1 MKKRILSVLIAL
13 SMILPTFSLLVSA
26 IDTSADYGE
35 LNLTIK
41 QPMVADEEEFKAEL
55 YSEGKSTPDYS
66 GTLSSIGNAEING
79 RVSGIK
85 AGTYHLKLSA
95 VNHLTYEQDLTFN
108 DDGVNLI
115 LYNSVAIN
123 DGLDEDSPKHGVM
136 AIGDVNGDGKINDAD
151 AKIVTDAIQTNDTEY
166 DLNGD
171 GTTDLTDLT
180 YVVRNYTDG
189 NVEAVPVHTVSSI
202 ALRATVKAEVN
213 TETTKTVVHNALG
226 ESVEGNIKD
235 ILLSTTNNYVTL
247 MPKEDD
253 EVISEEN
260 PIEVTLALDEK
271 KTDSDPG
278 ALVEGTKVE
287 AITIVSPVN
296 STSLITDGSML
307 IEYVDDD
314 GTEMFI
320 SAPLSE
326 YTAPQLRMR
335 KLASEDSYSA
345 TSSAFYADASSYEK
359 PKEVIVE
366 SDGTIVINIGKKVAI
381 KKISIQITGTTDG
394 KLADIAKVEFLGDF
408 EERIPEPVLSKPTI
422 DADSITNT
430 EGEYKEVTVSWDRQ
444 TNVTG
449 YEVSI
454 SGKDYNKTGVTSATS
469 YTFPADSFNGSPAAF
484 EDYTIMVRSI
494 SGDWKSGWSDPVVYT
509 IKCKSKP
516 NKPEYVSVSAGIL
529 SLKVSWRAL
538 YDTQTWSLFYKSEN
552 DQNYTEIKNLST
564 PSYTLT
570 NLTGGT
576 KYSFYVVGHNVNGSS
591 PASAPVEGTP
601 QTATGVVMPNYKLIN
616 VNDEDGY
623 AMTHISSISGWQD
636 KSYTIYKGDGTT
648 VTNSTATSDDWK
660 AVADNDPS
668 SYLFIDDWDSGV
680 TYSNFR
686 GPVINLDSK
695 YTLDTIRI
703 APSEGASVF
712 ANSAKIGYK
721 DENGT
726 VKVVNAAF
734 STKYDSQ
741 NKRYHEIILNE
752 PVTSDYFEIRLSTG
766 YARGMT
772 VSEVKLYAYDSIE
785 NDVRDLFADD
795 MRTALKEGVTQKQIE
810 RLINRVNTADEVSGE
825 LHPHRDTILAD
836 LNYAMTFL
844 KEGKSAEIIKVD
856 NNLTARN
863 DGHLGFA
870 QALSDYQPLGYVAAA
885 KDTVVVYVSSP
896 AKKRG
901 QSTSLNLVISQYH
914 PEVSSWSR
922 SVQTL
927 VAGRN
932 EIQIPAIT
940 SAVKEK
946 GGSLYIQYTGNKG
959 AEEYNVRISGSAYK
973 IPMLNVDGLEE
984 NARSEAIS
992 AYISELGEYV
1002 NALNAQHN
1010 DIHLNSSND
1019 SVAYDYN
1026 EKECFLNS
1034 TEIVMDNMFFS
1045 FPATQ
1050 VWRGINN
1057 DASKS
1062 AEEELKNAIDAME
1075 QEVKLFYQFKGLN
1088 ENADASDTDRFPN
1101 TKLNIRYHQMFTG
1114 AFMYA
1119 GGKHIGIEFG
1129 SVSGLFDTNPIVT
1142 DENGK
1147 KLSGNYSG
1155 WGIAHEIGHCIN
1167 SAAYQRVEVTN
1178 NVFAALAQT
1187 DETNKTFRGAF
1198 NNSYETIYKAVVSGT
1213 TGHTGNLAVQLA
1225 MYWQLHLAY
1234 DNGYSYKFY
1243 DTAEE
1248 QKANLFYAR
1257 LDSYMRN
1264 TSKAPNTD
1272 APLLLNSDSDNN
1284 FMRAA
1289 CAAAEKDILF
1299 FFEAWGI
1306 HPNAE
1311 TIAYAAQFEKE
1322 TRKIQ
1327 YIDDDSRLYRMTS
1340 GEGMSAGTAV
1350 SAEIT
1355 NAVNRRINGN
1365 RVVISLGNSNTA
1377 DDAMLGYEIT
1387 RNGKTVA
1394 FVGADK
1400 TQYVDIVSTENN
1412 KAFSY
1417 AVTAI
1422 DKNLNSTET
1431 VILGDVKVCH
1441 DGSIDKNGWTAKTN
1455 MTSVKDSIVEKDEN
1469 DPESGSM
1476 SGNTKPGVEKISAIN
1491 AVIDNDVS
1499 TVYYGTAGTG
1509 DNRPYIS
1516 LYLGKVEQVTAIK
1529 ITPASEDYTGDASDK
1544 IAAADLYKH
1553 RIFGYKV
1560 EISLDGTNWT
1570 VVKTGD
1576 AYTGS
1581 ANNPSSWVRQ
1591 NNVIYNEDGSY
1602 TLYFN
1607 KTNADGTTDPFMY
1620 TYDAAY
1626 VKITATNMS
1635 GVAVA
1640 ELDVLGPTNDNVEL
1654 IDSGFGRLT
1663 EDFIYSDGV
1672 DADGNEYKIPKDS
1685 VVFYGSYKGDPSY
1698 NVVELR
1704 DQNNVILGGNQII
1717 LADVPDKGFLGET
1730 SDGRWFF
1737 WFETE
1742 EELAQLENLVS
1753 VQAELYRVD
1762 NALTLGGERLTSN
1775 SLRFTLPSEY
1785 PEIRITSEA
1794 ASAVLCMDYAEKA
1807 LAYNDA
1813 ATAQNAQV
1821 SLTAKEDKVEFT
1833 MELADNTISASTT
1846 ILLEANKNVGAAVE
1860 WSEMDGNVYKAYRY
1874 SDGKLNIYVVAQR
1887 GCLNNTVSG
1896 TISLTDLPEIGKV
1909 NATLRAN
1916 SLNKIDA
1923 NYEPSENTFDSFAEL
1938 SLGEDPQ
1945 YTLSF
1950 NVNGGSEIAAVTDF
1964 EGTEIDLGNYI
1975 PTKEGYDFTGW
1986 YSDEELTNEI
1996 SAINLTAD
2004 TTVYAGWNKQIVPVN
2019 GLTLDKTAVTV
2030 ATADGTFT
2038 LTPVFSPENAD
2049 NQNVTW
2055 SSSDE
2060 SVATVKDGVVTVLR
2074 KGTVTITATTEDGEF
2089 TASCVVTVNCS
2100 HKNVTSYP
2108 ADGSNC
2114 IHQGHVAY
2122 DVCDECGEIINGSDE
2137 KLPFAD
2143 HDYVEKADAKY
2154 LKSVATCN
2162 KKAVYYKSCSV
2173 CGAKSDDLFFEYGNF
2188 DSNNH
2193 VGATYVKDQK
2203 AATCCEEG
2211 YTGDTY
2217 CKDCNAKT
2225 AVGKV
2230 IPKLPHK
2237 LNKISAKAPT
2247 HEENGNIEYFKCS
2260 ACGKLFADANAVTEI
2275 SLEDTVINKL
2285 GHNYGDSYKSDAD
2298 NHWKECDCG
2307 KIIDKAAHSFGDWY
2321 VVKEATEAETGIKE
2335 KACTVC
2341 GYKVTESIPTLKHTL
2356 EKIEAK
2362 APTEDADG
2370 NIEYFK
2376 CSGCGK
2382 LFADADGVTEISL
2395 EDTVISKIE
2404 HEHNYGDDYNADAES
2419 HWKVCECGEITD
2431 KAEHTF
2437 GDWIVVKEAT
2447 EAEDGVKEK
2456 VCAVCGYKVEDII
2469 PAITNEPSTSDVDEP
2484 LTSDV
2489 DEPSTSDVDEPT
2501 TADASEPTTSDANEP
2516 TKPAGNQTPEN
2527 SPPTGAASN
2536 IAMWIILMFMSVG
2549 SIGAMAVVNKK
2560 KRVK

>member
-1 MKKRILSVLIAL
+1 MKKRILSILIVL

-26 IDTSADYGE
+26 IDSSADYGE

-41 QPMVADEEEFKAEL
+41 QPLVADDDEFKAEL
-55 YSEGKSTPDYS
+55 YSDGKSTPDYT
-66 GTLSSIGNAEING
+66 GILSSIGNAEING

-85 AGTYHLKLSA
+85 AGTYHLKLTA
-95 VNHLTYEQDLTFN
+95 DNHLTYEQDLTFN
-108 DDGVNLI
+108 DDGVNLT

-123 DGLDEDSPKHGVM
+123 DGLDEDSPKYGVM

-151 AKIVTDAIQTNDTEY
+151 AEIVTDAIQTDDTKY

-171 GTTDLTDLT
+171 GTTDLIDLT

-247 MPKEDD
+247 MPKDDD
-253 EVISEEN
+253 ELISEEN

-314 GTEMFI
+314 GTEMVI

-326 YTAPQLRMR
+326 YTAPQQRMR
-335 KLASEDSYSA
+335 KVAAEDSNSA
-345 TSSAFYADASSYEK
+345 SAFVFYADASSYER

-381 KKISIQITGTTDG
+381 KKVSIQITGTTDG

-454 SGKDYNKTGVTSATS
+454 SGKNYNKTGVTSSTS

-494 SGDWKSGWSDPVVYT
+494 NGDWKSGWSDPVVYT

-570 NLTGGT
+570 NLTGGA
-576 KYSFYVVGHNVNGSS
+576 KYTFYVVGHNVNGSS

-623 AMTHISSISGWQD
+623 AMTHISSISGAKD
-636 KSYTIYKGDGTT
+636 KSYTIYKSDGTT
-648 VTNSTATSDDWK
+648 PVTNSTATSEDWK
-660 AVADNDPS
+660 AVADNDPA
-668 SYLFIDDWDSGV
+668 SYLLIDDWDSGV
-680 TYSNFR
+680 SYANFR
-686 GPVINLDSK
+686 GPIINLDSK

-703 APSEGASVF
+703 APSEGATVF
-712 ANSAKIGYK
+712 ANSARIGYK

-734 STKYDSQ
+734 YTKYDSQ

-785 NDVRDLFADD
+785 NDVKALFADD
-795 MRTALKEGVTQKQIE
+795 MRTTLKEGVTQKQIE
-810 RLINRVNTADEVSGE
+810 KLINRVNTADEVSGE
-825 LHPHRDTILAD
+825 FHPHRDTILAD

-844 KEGKSAEIIKVD
+844 KEGTSAEIIKVD
-856 NNLTARN
+856 TNVTSKNE
-863 DGHLGFA
+863 GQLGFA

-896 AKKRG
+896 TKQRG

-959 AEEYNVRISGSAYK
+959 AEQYNVRISGSAYK
-973 IPMLNVDGLEE
+973 IPMLNVDGLEGTE
-984 NARSEAIS
+984 RTEAIS

-1019 SVAYDYN
+1019 SVAYAYN

-1034 TEIVMDNMFFS
+1034 TEIVMDNIFFS

-1062 AEEELKNAIDAME
+1062 AAEELKNAIDAIE
-1075 QEVKLFYQFKGLN
+1075 QEVRLFYQFKGLN
-1088 ENADASDTDRFPN
+1088 ENADASDTDRFPI

-1129 SVSGLFDTNPIVT
+1129 SVGGLFDTNPIVT

-1147 KLSGNYSG
+1147 RLSGNYSG

-1264 TSKAPNTD
+1264 TSKAPTTD

-1327 YIDDDSRLYRMTS
+1327 YIDDNSRLYRMTS

-1350 SAEIT
+1350 TAEIT

-1365 RVVISLGNSNTA
+1365 RVVISLSNSNTA

-1400 TQYVDIVSTENN
+1400 TQYIDIVSTENN
-1412 KAFSY
+1412 KTFTY

-1431 VILGDVKVCH
+1431 VIIGDVKICH
-1441 DGSIDKNGWTAKTN
+1441 DGSIDKTGWTAKTN

-1476 SGNTKPGVEKISAIN
+1476 SGNTTPAVEKTSAIG

-1509 DNRPYIS
+1509 NNRPYIS

-1544 IAAADLYKH
+1544 IAASDLYKH

-1570 VVKTGD
+1570 AVKTGD

-1717 LADVPDKGFLGET
+1717 LADVPEKGFLGET

-1785 PEIRITSEA
+1785 PEIRIASEA
-1794 ASAVLCMDYAEKA
+1794 TSAVLCLNYAENA
-1807 LAYNDA
+1807 LVYNDA
-1813 ATAQNAQV
+1813 ATARNAQV
-1821 SLTAKEDKVEFT
+1821 SLTAKDDKVEFT

-1846 ILLEANKNVGAAVE
+1846 ILLEADKNVGAAIE
-1860 WSEMDGNVYKAYRY
+1860 WSETDGDVYKAYRY
-1874 SDGKLNIYVVAQR
+1874 SDGKLNIYVVAQH

-1896 TISLTDLPEIGKV
+1896 TVSLTDLPEIGKV
-1909 NATLRAN
+1909 IAKLSADTI
-1916 SLNKIDA
+1916 KQIDA
-1923 NYEPSENTFDSFAEL
+1923 NYEVSDNTFDSFAEL
-1938 SLGEDPQ
+1938 TVGEDPK
-1945 YTLSF
+1945 YVLNF
-1950 NVNGGSEIAAVTDF
+1950 NVNGGSEIAAVTEF
-1964 EGTEIDLGNYI
+1964 EGTEIDLGEYT

-1986 YSDEELTNEI
+1986 YSDEALANKVSSVT
-1996 SAINLTAD
+1996 LTAD
-2004 TTVYAGWNKQIVPVN
+2004 TTVYAGWNKQVIPVN
-2019 GLTLDKTAVTV
+2019 GLTLDKTTATV
-2030 ATADGTFT
+2030 ETADGTFT

-2049 NQNVTW
+2049 NKNLTW
-2055 SSSDE
+2055 SSDDE

-2074 KGTVTITATTEDGEF
+2074 KGTVTITATTEDGGF

-2100 HKNVTSYP
+2100 HKHVTSYP

-2114 IHQGHVAY
+2114 IHQGHGAY
-2122 DVCDECGEIINGSDE
+2122 DVCDECGEIINGTDE
-2137 KLPFAD
+2137 ELPLAD
-2143 HDYVEKADAKY
+2143 HNFVEKADAKY

-2162 KKAVYYKSCSV
+2162 TKAVYYKSCSV
-2173 CGAKSDDLFFEYGNF
+2173 CGVRSDDLFFEYGAF

-2193 VGATYVKDQK
+2193 VGETYVKDQK

-2217 CKDCNAKT
+2217 CKDCNAKI
-2225 AVGKV
+2225 ADGKTV
-2230 IPKLPHK
+2230 SKLPHK
-2237 LNKISAKAPT
+2237 LNKVEAKAPT
-2247 HEENGNIEYFKCS
+2247 HEAEGNIEYFKCS
-2260 ACGKLFADANAVTEI
+2260 ACGKLFRDANATAEI
-2275 SLEDTVINKL
+2275 TLKDTVIAKIE
-2285 GHNYGDSYKSDAD
+2285 HDYGDTYRFDAE

-2307 KIIDKAAHSFGDWY
+2307 KIIDKTAHSFGDWN
-2321 VVKEATEAETGIKE
+2321 VVKEATETEEGIKE
-2335 KACTVC
+2335 KVCTVC
-2341 GYKVTESIPTLKHTL
+2341 GYKVEENIPAVHHQLVKVD
-2356 EKIEAK
+2356 AK

-2376 CSGCGK
+2376 CSVCGK
-2382 LFADADGVTEISL
+2382 LFADADGVTEITL
-2395 EDTVISKIE
+2395 EDTVIAKNE
-2404 HEHNYGDDYNADAES
+2404 HEHNYGDDYQTDAEN
-2419 HWKVCECGEITD
+2419 HWKVCECGEIID
-2431 KAEHTF
+2431 KTEHTF
-2437 GDWIVVKEAT
+2437 GDWNIIKEAT
-2447 EAEDGVKEK
+2447 ETEDGVKEK

-2484 LTSDV
+2484 
-2489 DEPSTSDVDEPT
+2489 STSDVDEPT
-2501 TADASEPTTSDANEP
+2501 TADASEPTTFDANEP
-2516 TKPAGNQTPEN
+2516 TKPAANQMPEK
-2527 SPPTGAASN
+2527 SPQTGAASS
-2536 IAMWIILMFMSVG
+2536 ITIWILLMFVSVG

>member
-1 MKKRILSVLIAL
+1 MKKRILSILIAL
-13 SMILPTFSLLVSA
+13 SMVLPTFSLLVSA

-41 QPMVADEEEFKAEL
+41 QPLVADDDEFKAEL
-55 YSEGKSTPDYS
+55 YSDGKSTPDYT
-66 GTLSSIGNAEING
+66 GILSSIGNAEING

-85 AGTYHLKLSA
+85 AGTYHLKLTA
-95 VNHLTYEQDLTFN
+95 DNHLTYEQDLTFN
-108 DDGVNLI
+108 DDGVNLT
-115 LYNSVAIN
+115 LYNSAAIN
-123 DGLDEDSPKHGVM
+123 DGLDEDSPKYGVM

-151 AKIVTDAIQTNDTEY
+151 AEIVTDAIQTNDTEY

-247 MPKEDD
+247 MPKDDD
-253 EVISEEN
+253 ELISEEN

-314 GTEMFI
+314 GNEMVI

-326 YTAPQLRMR
+326 YTAAPQARMR
-335 KLASEDSYSA
+335 KVASEDLYSVS
-345 TSSAFYADASSYEK
+345 SSAFYADASSYEK

-381 KKISIQITGTTDG
+381 KKVSIQITGTTDG

-422 DADSITNT
+422 DKDSITNT
-430 EGEYKEVTVSWDRQ
+430 EGEHKEVTVSWDRQ

-454 SGKDYNKTGVTSATS
+454 SGKGYNKTGVTSATS

-494 SGDWKSGWSDPVVYT
+494 NGDWKSGWSDPVVYT
-509 IKCKSKP
+509 IQCKSKP

-576 KYSFYVVGHNVNGSS
+576 KYTFYVVGHNVNGSS

-601 QTATGVVMPNYKLIN
+601 QTASGVVMPNYKLIN

-636 KSYTIYKGDGTT
+636 KSYTIYKSDGKT
-648 VTNSTATSDDWK
+648 VTNSTATSEDWK
-660 AVADNDPS
+660 AVADNDPN
-668 SYLFIDDWDSGV
+668 SYLLIDDWDSGV

-686 GPVINLDSK
+686 GPIINLDSK
-695 YTLDTIRI
+695 YTVDTIRI
-703 APSEGASVF
+703 APSEGASVL
-712 ANSAKIGYK
+712 ANSARIGYK

-726 VKVVNAAF
+726 IKTVSASF
-734 STKYDSQ
+734 YTKYDSQ

-785 NDVRDLFADD
+785 NDVRDLFVDD
-795 MRTALKEGVTQKQIE
+795 MRTALKEGVTQKQIQK
-810 RLINRVNTADEVSGE
+810 LIDRANTADEVSGE
-825 LHPHRDTILAD
+825 FHPHRDTILAD

-844 KEGKSAEIIKVD
+844 NEGKSAEVIKVD
-856 NNLTARN
+856 TNVTSRN
-863 DGHLGFA
+863 EGQLGFA

-914 PEVSSWSR
+914 PEVSSWSK

-959 AEEYNVRISGSAYK
+959 AEQYNVRISGSAYK
-973 IPMLNVDGLEE
+973 IPMLNVDGLEG
-984 NARSEAIS
+984 NARTEAIS

-1002 NALNAQHN
+1002 NALQTQHN

-1019 SVAYDYN
+1019 SVAYAYN

-1034 TEIVMDNMFFS
+1034 TEIVMDNIFFS

-1062 AEEELKNAIDAME
+1062 AEEELKNAIDAIE

-1088 ENADASDTDRFPN
+1088 ENADASDTDRFPI

-1147 KLSGNYSG
+1147 RLSGNYSG

-1167 SAAYQRVEVTN
+1167 AAAYQRVEVTN

-1187 DETNKTFRGAF
+1187 DETNKTFRGAY

-1264 TSKAPNTD
+1264 TSKAPKTD
-1272 APLLLNSDSDNN
+1272 SPLLLNSDSDNN

-1327 YIDDDSRLYRMTS
+1327 YIDDNSRLYRMTS

-1350 SAEIT
+1350 TAEIT

-1365 RVVISLGNSNTA
+1365 RVVISLSNNNTA

-1400 TQYVDIVSTENN
+1400 TQYIDIVSTENN

-1441 DGSIDKNGWTAKTN
+1441 DGSIDKTGWTAKTN
-1455 MTSVKDSIVEKDEN
+1455 MTSVKDSVVEKDEN

-1476 SGNTKPGVEKISAIN
+1476 SGNTKPGVEKTSAIG

-1544 IAAADLYKH
+1544 IAASDLFKH
-1553 RIFGYKV
+1553 RFFGYKV

-1576 AYTGS
+1576 AYTGL
-1581 ANNPSSWVRQ
+1581 ANNPNSWVKQ

-1663 EDFIYSDGV
+1663 EDFVYSEGV
-1672 DADGNEYKIPKDS
+1672 DDDGNEYKIPKDS

-1717 LADVPDKGFLGET
+1717 LADVPEKGFLGET

-1794 ASAVLCMDYAEKA
+1794 NTAALFLNYAEKA

-1813 ATAQNAQV
+1813 VAARNAQV
-1821 SLTAKEDKVEFT
+1821 SLNAKDDKVEFT
-1833 MELADNTISASTT
+1833 LELADNTISASTT
-1846 ILLEANKNVGAAVE
+1846 ISLETNKDVGAVLE
-1860 WSEMDGNVYKAYRY
+1860 WSETDGNVYKAYRY
-1874 SDGKLNIYVVAQR
+1874 VDGKLNIYVVAQR

-1896 TISLTDLPEIGKV
+1896 TVSLTDLPEIGKV
-1909 NATLRAN
+1909 NAKFSADTI
-1916 SLNKIDA
+1916 KQIDA
-1923 NYEPSENTFDSFAEL
+1923 NYEVSDNTFDSFAEL
-1938 SLGEDPQ
+1938 SIGEDPQ
-1945 YTLSF
+1945 YVLSF
-1950 NVNGGSEIAAVTDF
+1950 NVNGGSEIATVTEF
-1964 EGTEIDLGNYI
+1964 EGTDIDLSKYT

-1986 YSDEELTNEI
+1986 YSDEALANKVST
-1996 SAINLTAD
+1996 INLTAD
-2004 TTVYAGWNKQIVPVN
+2004 TTVYAGWSKQAVPVN
-2019 GLTLDKTAVTV
+2019 GITLDKTAVTV
-2030 ATADGTFT
+2030 MTGDGTFT

-2049 NQNVTW
+2049 NKNLTW

-2074 KGTVTITATTEDGEF
+2074 KGTVTITAATEDGGF

-2114 IHQGHVAY
+2114 IHQGHGAY

-2137 KLPFAD
+2137 ELPFAD
-2143 HDYVEKADAKY
+2143 HDYTENADAKY

-2162 KKAVYYKSCSV
+2162 TKAVYYKSCSV
-2173 CGAKSDDLFFEYGNF
+2173 CGAKSNDLFFEYGEV

-2193 VGATYVKDQK
+2193 VGETYVKDRK
-2203 AATCCEEG
+2203 EATCCEEG

-2217 CKDCNAKT
+2217 CKDCDAKI
-2225 AVGKV
+2225 ADGEV
-2230 IPKLPHK
+2230 IPTVQHK
-2237 LNKISAKAPT
+2237 L
-2247 HEENGNIEYFKCS
+2247 
-2260 ACGKLFADANAVTEI
+2260 D
-2275 SLEDTVINKL
+2275 
-2285 GHNYGDSYKSDAD
+2285 
-2298 NHWKECDCG
+2298 
-2307 KIIDKAAHSFGDWY
+2307 
-2321 VVKEATEAETGIKE
+2321 
-2335 KACTVC
+2335 
-2341 GYKVTESIPTLKHTL
+2341 
-2356 EKIEAK
+2356 KIEAK
-2362 APTEDADG
+2362 APTQDADG
-2370 NIEYFK
+2370 NIEHFK
-2376 CSGCGK
+2376 CSACGK
-2382 LFADADGVTEISL
+2382 LFADADGVTEITL
-2395 EDTVISKIE
+2395 EDTVIAKGE
-2404 HEHNYGDDYNADAES
+2404 HEHNYGDDYKADAEN
-2419 HWKVCECGEITD
+2419 HWKVCECGDIAD
-2431 KAEHTF
+2431 KAAHSF
-2437 GDWIVVKEAT
+2437 GDWTVVKEAT

-2456 VCAVCGYKVEDII
+2456 VCAVCGYKVEEII
-2469 PAITNEPSTSDVDEP
+2469 PAITNEPTNPGID
-2484 LTSDV
+2484 
-2489 DEPSTSDVDEPT
+2489 
-2501 TADASEPTTSDANEP
+2501 EPTTSDANEP
-2516 TKPAGNQTPEN
+2516 TKPAVNQTPEKV
-2527 SPPTGAASN
+2527 PPTGELSS
-2536 IAMWIILMFMSVG
+2536 ITVWILLIFVSVG
-2549 SIGAMAVVNKK
+2549 SIGIVTVVYRK